1 MNKLLFGLAAF
12 AVGGLLVGSPAL
24 SQPPGEKGDKGG
36 PGGKGGF
43 PSGPGGPGGKGGFP
57 GGTGFKLG
65 TVLPPFALDELN
77 LTPEQQT
84 KLAAIEADVKGR
96 LDTLL
101 TEEQKKRL
109 ESLRPPGGKGGFPG
123 GPGGPGGDKGGPGG
137 KGGFGGEKGGR
148 GERPDRP
155 PV

>member
-1 MNKLLFGLAAF
+1 MKKFLFGLAAF

-24 SQPPGEKGDKGG
+24 SQPPGEKGDKG

-43 PSGPGGPGGKGGFP
+43 GDKGGKGGFP
-57 GGTGFKLG
+57 GGKAFKLG

-77 LTPEQQT
+77 LTPDQQT
-84 KLAAIEADVKGR
+84 KLAAIEADVKTK
-96 LDTLL
+96 LDALL
-101 TEEQKKRL
+101 TDEQKKRL
-109 ESLRPPGGKGGFPG
+109 ESVRPGGGKGGFPG
-123 GPGGPGGDKGGPGG
+123 GPGGPGG
-137 KGGFGGEKGGR
+137 KGGFGGDKGGKGGPPGDKGGR